1 MKVIPI
7 KIQAGISGF
16 ETSAIEY
23 TELDL
28 TLNQLLM
35 ENPDATFIGRASG
48 NSMVDVGIFDGDLL
62 IIDRKVEITQNS
74 VIVANYNGG
83 FVCKLLD
90 IQKRELVS
98 ASKDYDAVYIS
109 PNDEFQIEG
118 VVTKSVRFH
127 RPAPELD

>member
-1 MKVIPI
+1 MKVISL
-7 KIQAGISGF
+7 KIQAGISGL
-16 ETSAIEY
+16 ELPAVEY

-28 TLNQLLM
+28 TLNQLLL
-35 ENPDATFIGRASG
+35 EHPDATFIGRSSG
-48 NSMVDVGIFDGDLL
+48 QSMIDVGIFDGDLL

-90 IQKRELVS
+90 IHKRELIS
-98 ASKDYDAVYIS
+98 ASKDYYAVYIS
-109 PNDEFQIEG
+109 PNDEFQIES

-127 RPAPELD
+127 RPAPELL